1 MSCGNQWTFPM
12 KIQVFRHVGSALA
25 VCNRQPSELEFKS
38 VDIKLR
44 AVCIF
49 PPFAKAW
56 DQLIHEYK
64 PRHSLLDGR
73 IDRVWLIGYLSLAKI
88 LSGPEKPSLIVFRSS
103 PVHIG
108 SFKWNPAVE
117 ARSESGMQ
125 GHRLPEFLRT
135 KGRLMQLVRSPA
147 D

>member
-1 MSCGNQWTFPM
+1 
-12 KIQVFRHVGSALA
+12 VFRHVGSALA

-49 PPFAKAW
+49 PPFARRGN
-56 DQLIHEYK
+56 QLIHDYK

-73 IDRVWLIGYLSLAKI
+73 IGSGLVDRYLSLAKI

-108 SFKWNPAVE
+108 SFNVNQTVE
-117 ARSESGMQ
+117 GENRKDDKDSAFQGRNRILARD
-125 GHRLPEFLRT
+125 R
-135 KGRLMQLVRSPA
+135 
-147 D
+147 